1 MLLLAKI
8 KKKWRLYLQCLF
20 SAHTFSY
27 HYFISR
33 PIFSLPSPF
42 LIVLHPTRKNVSSH
56 SFHYE
61 FSLRPASRSLKGLLS
76 LSLSPLFCPF
86 STFSV
91 FFLSFAINKTKGTAQ
106 ARFRIAGIN
115 SKLSTI
121 EEKNATFV
129 GQISYWS
136 RGIFMAITSQ

>member
-33 PIFSLPSPF
+33 PIFSLPF
-42 LIVLHPTRKNVSSH
+42 LIVLHPSRKNVSSH

-76 LSLSPLFCPF
+76 LSPLFCPL

-91 FFLSFAINKTKGTAQ
+91 FFLSFANNKTKGTAR

-136 RGIFMAITSQ
+136 LGIFMAITLQ